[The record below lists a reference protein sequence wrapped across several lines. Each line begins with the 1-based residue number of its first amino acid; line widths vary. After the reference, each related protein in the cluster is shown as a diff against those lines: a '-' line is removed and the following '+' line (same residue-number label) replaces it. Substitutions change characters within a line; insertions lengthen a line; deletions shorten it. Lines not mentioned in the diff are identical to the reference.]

1 MVHQSN
7 TAGKKPTLTP
17 VDQKRILAKANDMS
31 ETMFNTIGACF
42 NQLQTPSTNIKG
54 QICFFISG
62 PKRLGPLL
70 ATGLAFVVLKIML
83 FSIRIWSNFV
93 KAVTKLE
100 GPKFFQLHQKWPFYS
115 WQLKRHYF
123 WCSSKHFRPFLFCD
137 GFRMLTLHS
146 AFR

>member
-54 QICFFISG
+54 WNCFCMSCQGQRGGDIPS
-62 PKRLGPLL
+62 PY
-70 ATGLAFVVLKIML
+70 
-83 FSIRIWSNFV
+83 
-93 KAVTKLE
+93 KLSMSLNP
-100 GPKFFQLHQKWPFYS
+100 GDF
-115 WQLKRHYF
+115 
-123 WCSSKHFRPFLFCD
+123 
-137 GFRMLTLHS
+137 
-146 AFR
+146 

>member
-54 QICFFISG
+54 WNCFCMSG
-62 PKRLGPLL
+62 PKKGRHTLSRQVINVPQSRRFLNYTNPLL
-70 ATGLAFVVLKIML
+70 ATGLAFVV
-83 FSIRIWSNFV
+83 F
-93 KAVTKLE
+93 
-100 GPKFFQLHQKWPFYS
+100 
-115 WQLKRHYF
+115 
-123 WCSSKHFRPFLFCD
+123 
-137 GFRMLTLHS
+137 
-146 AFR
+146 